1 MKTPLQSKIS
11 VADVAQKAEGYLA
24 LGEYVES
31 RTEAYRRVLTHEMNV
46 AAKELRHEDH
56 AMLHALYHRIIMA
69 VPLMGGK

>member
-1 MKTPLQSKIS
+1 MKNAPQSRIS

-46 AAKELRHEDH
+46 AAQEMRHEDH
-56 AMLHALYHRIIMA
+56 TLLHRLYHRLIMA